1 MIHLGKFEGVLLASD
16 FDDTLVGSD
25 CEVSRGN
32 REALEYFVR
41 EGGRFTVSTG
51 RAHRTF
57 APYVDAAPINAPVI
71 LSNGALLYDFRAGRT
86 VVDLPLPVCAAE
98 DLGELCSAIP
108 ALGVETYH
116 GDDVYIYR
124 PNAHTQRHVERV
136 KTTWTEMGLAEMPS
150 PCSKAV
156 IQADH
161 DVLLRAQ
168 ALHRPDHRHIGPAL
182 LSPEPAR
189 PARHSDGA
197 PASFCLARIGHRVWV
212 TDS

>member
-116 GDDVYIYR
+116 GDDVYIFQ
-124 PNAHTQRHVERV
+124 PNAFTQRHVERV
-136 KTTWTEMGLAEMPS
+136 RTTWTQRDLPDMPQ
-150 PCSKAV
+150 PWSKAV
-156 IQADH
+156 IQA
-161 DVLLRAQ
+161 A
-168 ALHRPDHRHIGPAL
+168 
-182 LSPEPAR
+182 
-189 PARHSDGA
+189 
-197 PASFCLARIGHRVWV
+197 ASGSTQSSQDRKSVV
-212 TDS
+212 